1 MTDGRPKDKLLQFCK
16 PSNNS
21 SCPHSRHP
29 PIRINRM
36 AIRQLSKAEP
46 LIDGPALLTP
56 IPADVAEL
64 FYRDVFDLTVNC
76 LISNGSFSSPA
87 GLYSTNGHN
96 AVVRPIDIVRTTFGG
111 VIGTTFFYRAI
122 GLQRKGSIFISR
134 RIRNELGLG
143 GGITATNIRLVG
155 SRIRLVQLSRK
166 HRNGNSNHHSDN
178 RDNYQQL
185 GEGEA
190 AFLLPLSLIH
200 I

>member
-87 GLYSTNGHN
+87 GLYSTCLLYTSKADGKDRFVLEK
-96 AVVRPIDIVRTTFGG
+96 AKEGQSPI
-111 VIGTTFFYRAI
+111 
-122 GLQRKGSIFISR
+122 S
-134 RIRNELGLG
+134 
-143 GGITATNIRLVG
+143 
-155 SRIRLVQLSRK
+155 
-166 HRNGNSNHHSDN
+166 
-178 RDNYQQL
+178 
-185 GEGEA
+185 
-190 AFLLPLSLIH
+190 
-200 I
+200 